1 MQTKESMLK
10 KFFSLS
16 KIKHMFGKYVVK
28 HSDEVFK
35 LDVVLNNAS
44 DYYDSDSVKLLIDGV
59 YLKMDIF
66 NKIQGCR
73 FWLMVRDGI

>member
-1 MQTKESMLK
+1 M
-10 KFFSLS
+10 S

-59 YLKMDIF
+59 YLKTEVH
-66 NKIQGCR
+66 Q
-73 FWLMVRDGI
+73 

>member
-1 MQTKESMLK
+1 MQTKESI
-10 KFFSLS
+10 FSMS

-59 YLKMDIF
+59 YLKTEVH
-66 NKIQGCR
+66 Q
-73 FWLMVRDGI
+73 